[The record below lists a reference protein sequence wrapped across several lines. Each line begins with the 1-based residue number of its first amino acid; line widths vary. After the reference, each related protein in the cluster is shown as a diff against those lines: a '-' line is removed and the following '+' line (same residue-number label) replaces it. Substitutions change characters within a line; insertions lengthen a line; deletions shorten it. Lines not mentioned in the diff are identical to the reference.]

1 MELITFYTEELFT
14 LLLTVIFSCAIFE
27 SRRIPQALNQ
37 FESQSKTRSTPPGPN
52 NPGMRGPHPGGPPG
66 PHPGGII
73 FFLEIDKG
81 ITIKY
86 IG

>member
-1 MELITFYTEELFT
+1 M
-14 LLLTVIFSCAIFE
+14 FE

-66 PHPGGII
+66 PHPGGNII
-73 FFLEIDKG
+73 FEKNNTYSAFENSGLSQN
-81 ITIKY
+81 T
-86 IG
+86 